1 MSIFYVSSTENDNSE
16 ISVSYYLAGK
26 ETPSWSYWIVPGTIY
41 F

>member
-26 ETPSWSYWIVPGTIY
+26 ETIY